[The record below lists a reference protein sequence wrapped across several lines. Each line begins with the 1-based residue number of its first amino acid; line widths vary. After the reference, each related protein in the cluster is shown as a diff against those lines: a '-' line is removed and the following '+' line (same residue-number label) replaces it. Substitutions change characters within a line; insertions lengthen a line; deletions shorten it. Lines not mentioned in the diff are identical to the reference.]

1 MFLIGKSLQNRVSL
15 NLEMSGQTAMEELLF
30 EVSTPIGFTVRV
42 TTAYWQVITTIKHPI
57 MIQQEQKVQKTLN
70 QPDEIRRSKSDR
82 NVYLFYSFQQEKRW
96 ICAVARRLN
105 GDGFLITA
113 YPTDAIKEGEKLWQK

>member
-1 MFLIGKSLQNRVSL
+1 
-15 NLEMSGQTAMEELLF
+15 MEELLF
-30 EVSTPIGFTVRV
+30 EVSTPLGFTVRV
-42 TTAYWQVITTIKHPI
+42 TCAYWQVITTIKHPI
-57 MIQQEQKVQKTLN
+57 MIQQENEVRKTLN

-82 NVYLFYSFQQEKRW
+82 NVYLFYRSQQEKRW